1 MSDPIIA
8 VDHVSRAVTDS
19 TGTLTILHDI
29 DFTLQRRQSTA
40 IVGAS
45 GSGKSTLLALIAGLD
60 HPTSGTVWL
69 DGAPFKFWSVEKLYG
84 VSRKEA
90 WEYVAARRRI
100 DPAKHL
106 ALFDSEA
113 V

>member
-8 VDHVSRAVTDS
+8 VEHVTRAVTDS

-45 GSGKSTLLALIAGLD
+45 PPS
-60 HPTSGTVWL
+60 L
-69 DGAPFKFWSVEKLYG
+69 DGTIALSRRMRFFAMSAPATE
-84 VSRKEA
+84 RI
-90 WEYVAARRRI
+90 AARVR
-100 DPAKHL
+100 
-106 ALFDSEA
+106 
-113 V
+113 